1 MLSALRYFWV
11 AAKGYRLKPW
21 KSPYLRWRLETYF
34 GKEAAEL
41 DAGKFFRVLW
51 RERAQFKRFLAWA
64 NQRRREQRA
73 RRGSAPPKKY

>member
-11 AAKGYRLKPW
+11 ASKGYRLRPW

-41 DAGKFFRVLW
+41 DAGKFFGLLW
-51 RERAQFKRFLAWA
+51 RERAQLKRFLAWA
-64 NQRRREQRA
+64 DQRRREQRA
-73 RRGSAPPKKY
+73 RSGSAPLKKY